1 MSSFV
6 SVGVRILITAA
17 LSSVFIPAAVDAQ
30 QKPAA
35 PAPARGAIK
44 PVTAKANLN
53 AAIDAAKKWQADA
66 FLILVTGSRVN
77 PDGTRMYWDYGA
89 YSPSAKKCAMINVIN
104 GQSNAVEAGGP
115 ECAEAK
121 IGDFIDSDQAM
132 TIAKQNGLTKPNV
145 DMSVTNSPHTGKQVI
160 WMIIEDGL
168 RNKGDLE
175 IDIDAATGKVLAV
188 DRRP

>member
-6 SVGVRILITAA
+6 SVGLRILITTALLSPFISTAA
-17 LSSVFIPAAVDAQ
+17 DAQ

-35 PAPARGAIK
+35 PAAARGAIK
-44 PVTAKANLN
+44 PVTAKANLT

-104 GQSNAVEAGGP
+104 GQSNATVVGGP

-121 IGDFIDSDQAM
+121 IGDFIDSDQALA
-132 TIAKQNGLTKPNV
+132 IAQKSGLTKPNV
-145 DMSVTNSPHTGKQVI
+145 DMSVANSPHTGKQVI
-160 WMIIEDGL
+160 WMIIENGL
-168 RNKGDLE
+168 RDKGDLE
-175 IDIDAATGKVLAV
+175 IDIDAATGKVITV

>member
-1 MSSFV
+1 MSSVV
-6 SVGVRILITAA
+6 SVGVRILITTA
-17 LSSVFIPAAVDAQ
+17 LSSVLVPAVADAQ
-30 QKPAA
+30 QKAAA

-44 PVTAKANLN
+44 PVTAKAHLSE
-53 AAIDAAKKWQADA
+53 AIAAAKKWQADA

-89 YSPSAKKCAMINVIN
+89 YSPSAKKCVIINVMN
-104 GQSNAVEAGGP
+104 GQSNAADAGGP

-132 TIAKQNGLTKPNV
+132 AIAKQNGLTKADV
-145 DMSVTNSPHTGKQVI
+145 AMSVTNSPHTGKQVI
-160 WMIIEDGL
+160 WMIIEEGL
-168 RNKGDLE
+168 RNKGNLE